1 MSTARAHSRVCIR
14 ARAFFVDLPFHASC
28 ICHVLSL
35 LLVHVH
41 PMLHSLPVVST
52 VSNSLTPCPSPM
64 RKLHI
69 IDECVLVHH
78 MERCQS
84 VSSMLHTTWRFFL
97 RHRWD
102 IGTRHP
108 PDLTYLGPRGPS
120 APPHHRMHLFLTA
133 TSCNVLFKAR
143 IIPSLCSLH
152 HAQNLLVPP
161 SLSLAHPHWHLT
173 LGEMR

>member
-1 MSTARAHSRVCIR
+1 MSTARTHSRVWIR

-28 ICHVLSL
+28 ICHALSL

-108 PDLTYLGPRGPS
+108 PDLTYWGPGALRR
-120 APPHHRMHLFLTA
+120 HHTTACISFLLQRPA
-133 TSCNVLFKAR
+133 TSFSRHASSRVCAPCIMHR
-143 IIPSLCSLH
+143 IS
-152 HAQNLLVPP
+152 
-161 SLSLAHPHWHLT
+161 
-173 LGEMR
+173 